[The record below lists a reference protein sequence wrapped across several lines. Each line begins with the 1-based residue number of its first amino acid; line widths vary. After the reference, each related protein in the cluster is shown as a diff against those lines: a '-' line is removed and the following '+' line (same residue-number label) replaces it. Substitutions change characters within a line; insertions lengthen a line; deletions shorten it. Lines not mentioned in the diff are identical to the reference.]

1 MDKRSTYENYASIRD
16 ANHLTDY
23 QVAKLAG
30 LSTSTLSRWKNNY
43 FMPKTDKLLAIC
55 DVLGCP
61 LEALLGIKP
70 RYGYED

>member
-1 MDKRSTYENYASIRD
+1 MEKPTSYERYASIRD
-16 ANHLTDY
+16 SNNVTDY
-23 QVAKLAG
+23 WVASQTG
-30 LSTSTLSRWKNNY
+30 ISRSTFTKWKNNAST
-43 FMPKTDKLLAIC
+43 PKVDKLILIA